1 MMSQRV
7 GMSRRTR
14 GRAIGCA
21 AIASLGLALLAG
33 CQTPPSSAPAAPAPA
48 IQLLDAARLHLPA
61 DCTVTVGRTYRMSY
75 TVGLDGRTGSLGAIT
90 PPDAPACLQAALA
103 SWVATFRYA
112 PVNHAESLTTDW
124 MLVTASR
131 GS

>member
-1 MMSQRV
+1 
-7 GMSRRTR
+7 MSRRLR
-14 GRAIGCA
+14 ISRRPGGRAIGCA
-21 AIASLGLALLAG
+21 AIASIALGLLAG
-33 CQTPPSSAPAAPAPA
+33 CQTPLSPAPAAPAPA
-48 IQLLDAARLHLPA
+48 IQLLDAARLDLPA
-61 DCTVTVGRTYRMSY
+61 GCTVTAGRTYRMSY

-112 PVNHAESLTTDW
+112 PLTQTESVTADW
-124 MLVTASR
+124 ILVTARR